1 MEKWP
6 NFFIVGAPKAGT
18 TSIYEYLKNHP
29 QIFMSPIKEPNYFAI
44 NILTQNDP
52 INPIR
57 NKKKYLE
64 LFKDVKNELVIGEAS
79 THYLSD
85 HDAPKSIHDI
95 TPTARILIS
104 LRDPVEREFSHFL
117 MHQGYGETIR
127 NFHEQ
132 LKIEIENYQ
141 TSTEY
146 FALKHGMYYENVK
159 RYVDIFGNNQVK
171 IIIFEEFIKNPKEGI
186 EEILRFLDLDPKLAI
201 FKNKI
206 HNPYKIV
213 RGPIAHRVLES
224 KKLSKLAKSFMSE
237 SIRVSIKEKFFLKRQ
252 KKPELESKDRTTLI
266 KFYQEDV
273 KKLESVIGRRLQW
286 RNFEK

>member
-29 QIFMSPIKEPNYFAI
+29 QIFMSPIKEPNYFSI

-52 INPIR
+52 LNPIR

-64 LFKDVKNELVIGEAS
+64 LFKDMKNEKIVGEAS
-79 THYLSD
+79 PYYLSD
-85 HDAPKSIHDI
+85 YDAPKSIHDI
-95 TPTARILIS
+95 SPAAKILIS

-117 MHQGYGETIR
+117 MHQGYGLTIR

-132 LKIEIENYQ
+132 LKIETENYQ

-146 FALKHGMYYENVK
+146 VTLKHGMYYENVK

-186 EEILRFLDLDPKLAI
+186 EEILRFLDLDPKSAI

-213 RGPIAHRVLES
+213 RGPIAQRVIES
-224 KKLSKLAKSFMSE
+224 KKLSKLAKSLMSE
-237 SIRVSIKEKFFLKRQ
+237 STRVSLKEKFFLKRQ
-252 KKPELESKDRTTLI
+252 KKPELESKDKANLI

-273 KKLESVIGRRLQW
+273 KKLESVLGRKLPW
-286 RNFEK
+286 KNFQK